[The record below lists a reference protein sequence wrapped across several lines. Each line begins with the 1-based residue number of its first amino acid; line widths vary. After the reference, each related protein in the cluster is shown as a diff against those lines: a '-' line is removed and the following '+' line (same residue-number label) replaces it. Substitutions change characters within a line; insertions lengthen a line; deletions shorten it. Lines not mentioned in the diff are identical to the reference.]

1 MSTVQ
6 DELMHYGVLGMKWGK
21 HRLQNEDGT
30 LTEFGKKKIHTEYK
44 KHSIAG
50 DKELRKNYEDMYVKS
65 YNKAADKMNS
75 GGIDKFNAI
84 QQKKYGKNYA
94 DRDGYIDDYE
104 KTFSKELSK
113 VMNKSV
119 LDLHDQNQSY
129 QKADALVKKYNMTQW
144 DELAKSNQEGVDFLR
159 SQIE

>member
-6 DELMHYGVLGMKWGK
+6 DELIHYGVLGMKWGK
-21 HRLQNEDGT
+21 RKLQNDDGT

-50 DKELRKNYEDMYVKS
+50 DKELLKNYEDMYVKS

-75 GGIDKFNAI
+75 GGIDKFNAS
-84 QQKKYGKNYA
+84 QQKKYGKNYT

-104 KTFSKELSK
+104 KAFSKELSK
-113 VMNKSV
+113 VMNKSL
-119 LDLHDQNQSY
+119 LDLQDQNQSY